1 MEEIPKELNSR
12 FLLKVNFAEHL
23 EIAYV
28 GHRIWSNVLRME
40 LKAGKHIPEE
50 L

>member
-1 MEEIPKELNSR
+1 MKKVSKELNSW
-12 FLLKVNFAEHL
+12 FFLKVNFAEHL
-23 EIAYV
+23 KVTYI

-40 LKAGKHIPEE
+40 LEAGKHILEK

>member
-1 MEEIPKELNSR
+1 MEKIPKKLHR
-12 FLLKVNFAEHL
+12 WFFLKVNFAKHL
-23 EIAYV
+23 EIAYF
-28 GHRIWSNVLRME
+28 GHIIWSNVLRME

>member
-1 MEEIPKELNSR
+1 MEEIPEELNSW

-23 EIAYV
+23 EVAYV
-28 GHRIWSNVLRME
+28 GHIIRSDVLRME
-40 LKAGKHIPEE
+40 LNAGKNISED

>member
-1 MEEIPKELNSR
+1 VEEIPEELNSW

-40 LKAGKHIPEE
+40 LKASKDISEK